1 MVASTVKNAIDHLRK
16 GNNERKKVPQYLA
29 YVPGV
34 QRGMERGFWAR
45 EEEGRTLPPRTPL
58 AFLSR
63 SALKVLEMLN
73 KNMN

>member
-16 GNNERKKVPQYLA
+16 GNNERKKVLQYLA
-29 YVPGV
+29 YVPG
-34 QRGMERGFWAR
+34 GMERGFWAR

-73 KNMN
+73 ENMN